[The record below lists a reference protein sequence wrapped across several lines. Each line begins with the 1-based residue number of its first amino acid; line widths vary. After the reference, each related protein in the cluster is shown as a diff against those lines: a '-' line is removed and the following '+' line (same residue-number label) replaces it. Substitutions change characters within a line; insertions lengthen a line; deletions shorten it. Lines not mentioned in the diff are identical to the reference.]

1 MFVYKYLPVQRLNI
15 VIDENGGF
23 ILADTSMYED
33 EYCFL
38 CVYAP
43 NGVAERNWFF
53 TNLLPIVESCKH
65 IIVLGDF
72 NCVCYANYRSRVD
85 APTDRNEGFL
95 EERIDD
101 CCLVDVGY

>member
-1 MFVYKYLPVQRLNI
+1 MFVYKYLPAQRLNI

-38 CVYAP
+38 CVYVP
-43 NGVAERNWFF
+43 NGVAERKWFF
-53 TNLLPIVESCKH
+53 TNLLQIAESYKH
-65 IIVLGDF
+65 IIVFGDS
-72 NCVCYANYRSRVD
+72 NCIYYAFYRFCVD